1 MRRPHVTETGDKA
14 TVKIFRF
21 DPMKETTS
29 QYKIYTVP
37 YQGLSVLQVLH
48 HIYEN
53 QDPTLAFRYGCNGNG
68 PARCG
73 GCALEVNDVPALSCQ
88 RVAEKEMVIKPHSK
102 FKLIKD
108 LVVDFEE
115 KRGKG

>member
-1 MRRPHVTETGDKA
+1 MPETGDRA

-21 DPMKETTS
+21 DPEKETTS
-29 QYKIYTVP
+29 QYKTYTVPVP
-37 YQGLSVLQVLH
+37 YQGWTVLQVLH

-73 GCALEVNDVPALSCQ
+73 GCALEVNGVPALSCQ
-88 RVAEKEMVIKPHSK
+88 RLAEKEMVIRPHSK
-102 FKLIKD
+102 FKVIKD

-115 KRGKG
+115 EKRGKR